1 MSWKRVAGLIA
12 ASVVAGC
19 ECNDGIIISGD
30 SGVGGRAGGAGGAG
44 ARAGSGGEGGSA
56 GSGGSGGAGGLTGVD
71 GGDGTIVGGIDPGGF
86 RLDGGSSGEGSGVG
100 VLPGPDGGLALNQS
114 RTELYF
120 MWIANASRGWVSK
133 YDTRN
138 GNEVGR
144 YYSVIP
150 KDCANS
156 AGPPCSGG
164 AVHNIQ
170 YNDSNSPSRTAI
182 DLFGDMWV
190 SNRAP
195 TAALADGGTG
205 PLQYGSVTKIANNE
219 ADCID
224 RNANGRIDTSRD
236 LNNDGEIS
244 MAPDA
249 GEMIIPS
256 DPADPTKYDECVLFT
271 TPLGGATP
279 RGNIAGRAL
288 AIAQGLEGTA
298 GDVWAGIY
306 HDQSVYKLNPRNGQ
320 PQPAAPDGGLKVLLP
335 FGAYGALVDRQQR
348 LWVIQPGAAVL
359 AQVQTSTGQLV
370 LAPDGGRTFSPPPS
384 MTECRSYGFAVDHR
398 NRIWMPNFGAP
409 GIDVC
414 RYDPTTNTWDAF
426 AVSHLRGQDGGLWG
440 YGRGMAVSAP
450 SPGYPDGLVYLSMY
464 LGANDAG
471 MAATTR
477 AGLLRLNATTGAV
490 VPYPSGQF
498 VDATSPTT
506 STSIGVGLDG
516 EGQPWTNNSS
526 GNAIKVDNT
535 TGAITSTKNQPA
547 GLYTYSDFTGY
558 TARVFTAPLGTFRR
572 VFEGCSDMTE
582 WRSLTFRA
590 TRPPNTSVQAYLRVA
605 NSVADLNTAQ
615 RFGPFTTSPVDLVA
629 LGLSKTRYL
638 RAEFELRSQDGLTT
652 PVLHEFQVRWACP
665 VTIN

>member
-1 MSWKRVAGLIA
+1 MASTRVWA
-12 ASVVAGC
+12 ALVAISVAGC
-19 ECNDGIIISGD
+19 ECNDQIVIRNDAGS
-30 SGVGGRAGGAGGAG
+30 GGRAGGAGGSAG
-44 ARAGSGGEGGSA
+44 GGGQAGGGGAGGGQAGS
-56 GSGGSGGAGGLTGVD
+56 GGLTGVD
-71 GGDGTIVGGIDPGGF
+71 AGDGTIIGGVDPGTF
-86 RLDGGSSGEGSGVG
+86 RLDGGDVGEGSGVG
-100 VLPGPDGGLALNQS
+100 VLPGPDGGLSLNQS

-138 GNEVGR
+138 AKEVGR

-156 AGPPCSGG
+156 AGPPCTGG

-190 SNRAP
+190 ANRAP
-195 TAALADGGTG
+195 TPQLPDGGPGT
-205 PLQYGSVTKIANNE
+205 LQYGSVTKIANDL

-224 RNANGRIDTSRD
+224 RNGNGRIDTSRD

-244 MAPDA
+244 MAADA

-256 DPADPTKYDECVLFT
+256 DPANPNTYDECVLFT

-279 RGNIAGRAL
+279 AGNVAGRAL
-288 AIAQGLEGTA
+288 AIAQGLEGSA
-298 GDVWAGIY
+298 GDVWIGVY
-306 HDQSVYKLNPRNGQ
+306 HEQAVYKLNARNGQ
-320 PQPAAPDGGLKVLLP
+320 PQVAAPDGGLKVLLP

-348 LWVIQPGAAVL
+348 LWLIQPGAAVL
-359 AQVQTSTGQLV
+359 AQVNTATGQLV
-370 LAPDGGRTFSPPPS
+370 TAPDGGRTFSPPPGLS
-384 MTECRSYGFAVDHR
+384 SCRSYGFAVDHR
-398 NRIWMPNFGAP
+398 SRIWMPNFGVP

-414 RYDPTTNTWDAF
+414 RFDPTTNRWDAF
-426 AVSHLRGQDGGLWG
+426 EVSTLRGQDGGLWG

-450 SPGYPDGLVYLSMY
+450 VPGHPDGLAYLSMY

-471 MAATTR
+471 EAATTR
-477 AGLLRLNATTGAV
+477 AGLLRLDGTTGQV

-506 STSIGVGLDG
+506 STSIGVGLDYD
-516 EGQPWTNNSS
+516 GQPWINNSS
-526 GNAIKVDNT
+526 GNAMKVDNT
-535 TGAITSTKNQPA
+535 TGALTFTKQQPA

-572 VFEGCSDMTE
+572 TFEGCSDMTE

-590 TRPPNTSVQAYLRVA
+590 TKPPNTTVQAYLRVA
-605 NSVADLNTAQ
+605 NTLADLNSAQ
-615 RFGPFTTSPVDLVA
+615 RFGPFTSSPVDLVA

-638 RAEFELRSQDGLTT
+638 RVEFELRSQDGLTS